1 MLPLSIIEQIKQR
14 SGMRF
19 ENPKDFEVLSA
30 SLPYHDRLGVNTLKR
45 LMGYAKA
52 PIEPRKTTLDAL
64 AHYLGHDSWEALMGI
79 QPSDSDWTEKAVY
92 ADEVNEGTTVEIH
105 WLPDRKLRLQ
115 CIGENRFLVI
125 ESLNGRLQVNDEVSI
140 QQFRVDYP
148 LEMAHIVRDG
158 NALCDDKGVE
168 LCYIAGKKNGITS
181 LKIND

>member
-1 MLPLSIIEQIKQR
+1 MLPLSVIEQLKQR

-19 ENPKDFEVLSA
+19 ENPKDFEVLSE

-52 PIEPRKTTLDAL
+52 PIEPRKTTLDAV
-64 AHYLGHDSWEALMGI
+64 AHYLGHDSWETLMGI
-79 QPSDSDWTEKAVY
+79 LPSESDYIEKAVC
-92 ADEVNEGTTVEIH
+92 ADEIKEGSSVEIQ

-115 CIGENRFLVI
+115 CIGENRFLVTD
-125 ESLNGRLQVNDEVSI
+125 SLNGRLQVNDEVSI

-148 LEMAHIVRDG
+148 LEVSHIVRDG
-158 NALCDDKGVE
+158 NVLCDDKGAE

-181 LKIND
+181 LTIRD